1 VPAGLLLGPL
11 VRHAGEDECSVWIET
26 DAPCHVE
33 VRPGGADRTF
43 SVEGHHYAL
52 VHVTGLPPDAA
63 TPYEVLLDGERVWP
77 LPGEP
82 PSVLRTSS
90 RDARVRIVF
99 GSCRVAAPHDPPHTL
114 RKDEDPRGREVDA
127 LRAFA
132 LRLRTTPPE
141 EWPHALLMLG
151 DQVYADEV
159 HPDVRRRIPGDEV
172 ESFADYAKLYR
183 AAWGEPVIRWL
194 LSTVPSAM
202 IFDDHDVHDDWNTS
216 LDWVREMRGQG
227 WWRDRI
233 VAAFSSYL
241 IYQHLGNLAPSE
253 LQALPLYRHLREDP
267 DPTARLREFARRADE
282 EARGTRWSFCWD
294 VGPARVVMI
303 DSRAGRVLDRGERSM
318 VDAEEWGWI
327 TDHAT
332 GGVDHLL
339 IGTSL
344 PVVLGPGLHH
354 FEAWDEAVADGAWG
368 RAAAWAA
375 EKLRRTLDLEHW
387 PAFNASYRRMCALLR
402 DVGAGRRGPAP
413 ATICVLSGDVHHAYL
428 AQVGFRP
435 ADGVRSAVW
444 QAVCSPFRN
453 PLATRER
460 RTILAGWTRTAG
472 RVSRA
477 LARAAGVPDPEV
489 GWRLAHDEPWFNN
502 QVAMLELENRQARFV
517 LDRAVPDESSGDG
530 VRMTEVFT
538 HAIAANAGFA
548 RP

>member
-1 VPAGLLLGPL
+1 
-11 VRHAGEDECSVWIET
+11 
-26 DAPCHVE
+26 
-33 VRPGGADRTF
+33 
-43 SVEGHHYAL
+43 
-52 VHVTGLPPDAA
+52 
-63 TPYEVLLDGERVWP
+63 
-77 LPGEP
+77 
-82 PSVLRTSS
+82 
-90 RDARVRIVF
+90 
-99 GSCRVAAPHDPPHTL
+99 
-114 RKDEDPRGREVDA
+114 
-127 LRAFA
+127 
-132 LRLRTTPPE
+132 
-141 EWPHALLMLG
+141 
-151 DQVYADEV
+151 
-159 HPDVRRRIPGDEV
+159 
-172 ESFADYAKLYR
+172 
-183 AAWGEPVIRWL
+183 
-194 LSTVPSAM
+194 
-202 IFDDHDVHDDWNTS
+202 
-216 LDWVREMRGQG
+216 
-227 WWRDRI
+227 
-233 VAAFSSYL
+233 
-241 IYQHLGNLAPSE
+241 
-253 LQALPLYRHLREDP
+253 
-267 DPTARLREFARRADE
+267 
-282 EARGTRWSFCWD
+282 
-294 VGPARVVMI
+294 
-303 DSRAGRVLDRGERSM
+303 
-318 VDAEEWGWI
+318 
-327 TDHAT
+327 
-332 GGVDHLL
+332 
-339 IGTSL
+339 
-344 PVVLGPGLHH
+344 
-354 FEAWDEAVADGAWG
+354 VADGAWG